1 VNVDLIDAHHDPL
14 DPRSEDRTRVRRRS
28 TRTTASRSLQLARQ
42 AAAELT
48 VLGPRRDCLV
58 DPAGVEKPLA
68 HSAGHELLDLSG
80 RDAQPGEP
88 VGPIFG
94 DQWITSSSN
103 SSKK

>member
-1 VNVDLIDAHHDPL
+1 LP
-14 DPRSEDRTRVRRRS
+14 
-28 TRTTASRSLQLARQ
+28 
-42 AAAELT
+42 
-48 VLGPRRDCLV
+48 V